1 MNSSCLPMHSSLP
14 YSDLRMVSSS
24 LFPSLSP
31 SLALKILHL
40 PILTPRGGGA
50 TSKVGGGGTNE
61 KGHFL
66 GKKGTYKGKSQSE
79 NKQFLDIGIYPLNL
93 ITLSGMIS
101 IFVSLYTSYK
111 ILLFKASYL
120 AVGCDGRKN
129 HLRARTNIRFVRS
142 QCKNYIL

>member
-1 MNSSCLPMHSSLP
+1 MLHFYCDTVIIHNVMI
-14 YSDLRMVSSS
+14 LRLQMGSFCFQISYYITNYFYIVV
-24 LFPSLSP
+24 LS
-31 SLALKILHL
+31 
-40 PILTPRGGGA
+40 RGGGA
-50 TSKVGGGGTNE
+50 TSKVGGTNK

-79 NKQFLDIGIYPLNL
+79 NKQFLDFNFRLP
-93 ITLSGMIS
+93 

-129 HLRARTNIRFVRS
+129 HLRARKNIRFVRT
-142 QCKNYIL
+142 QCENYIL